1 MPNQASIRLGDG
13 YKTTIKVRDFTF
25 HTDEPADAGG
35 TDEAPTPM
43 ELLVSSLGS
52 CVAVTCKLYANRKKW
67 PLEGVDIDVTHER
80 VKAVDYPAYEGSADF
95 VNDFQLKIVFKGP
108 LTEEQLARLH
118 EIAGKCP
125 VHRVLISPNFIED
138 TLVDEL

>member
-95 VNDFQLKIVFKGP
+95 VNDFQLQIVFKGP